1 MGLAVGVFAVVVIVV
16 IVVIVVVVVIAV
28 DVVVVPVSSS
38 RSLSSA
44 EHLSPPSSRLIL
56 CLVLT
61 LRNTNIILNIQT
73 HKS

>member
-1 MGLAVGVFAVVVIVV
+1 MGLAVGVFVVVDVDG
-16 IVVIVVVVVIAV
+16 VVVV

-61 LRNTNIILNIQT
+61 LRNI
-73 HKS
+73 KK

>member
-16 IVVIVVVVVIAV
+16 IVVVVVIAV
-28 DVVVVPVSSS
+28 DVVVAPVSSS

-61 LRNTNIILNIQT
+61 LRNTNIILKIQT
-73 HKS
+73 QKS

>member
-1 MGLAVGVFAVVVIVV
+1 MVI
-16 IVVIVVVVVIAV
+16 VVVVIAV

-56 CLVLT
+56 CRVLT
-61 LRNTNIILNIQT
+61 LGM
-73 HKS
+73 KSKKKTCRFKDIVPIRDPN